1 MKLMNKSLNIGDKNE
16 RTTKGIIVTSKYAK
30 REKDYSRYFQRPSI
44 KDARKRSREQAHVH
58 RDFAIEESIKNIG
71 QGKKYLIQTYGCQM
85 NEHDSEAIIGIAE
98 ELGYTKANSH
108 EEADLIILNTCAIR
122 ENAENRVFGE
132 LGRLKPLK
140 RTNPDLILGVC
151 GCMSQEEKVVN
162 QIMEKHQHVDLVFGT
177 HNIYRLQNISIM
189 P

>member
-1 MKLMNKSLNIGDKNE
+1 MNEQQKELSLQAN
-16 RTTKGIIVTSKYAK
+16 TQKG
-30 REKDYSRYFQRPSI
+30 EKDYSRYFQRPSI

-162 QIMEKHQHVDLVFGT
+162 QIMEKHQHVDLV
-177 HNIYRLQNISIM
+177 I
-189 P
+189 